1 MGCLA
6 KYSRFHFGLGL
17 LLFVVIPTFGQN
29 PNGPHY
35 LGSIS
40 RGDEDVAE
48 NVYRFREMARSS
60 RWTKADA
67 IVLRICSSQPL
78 PVALAAAAYD
88 PLWVAQKIRHDTE
101 HVVLLRTSPE
111 DCYRASGEGTI
122 EVWFAENADAIPKFR
137 ESYKASDL
145 SMQTVV
151 SRDDWF
157 NGLITEAVTPANFLE
172 IMKEISAVANSDR
185 CSFIVFQVSKNPNST
200 RTTNLRSAQS
210 QLIANGIPK
219 DRMVVLFWNDVN
231 AENSSRFPDI
241 TIVGNA
247 MKARTETIQP

>member
-1 MGCLA
+1 M
-6 KYSRFHFGLGL
+6 
-17 LLFVVIPTFGQN
+17 IPTFGQN

-60 RWTKADA
+60 RRTKADA

-78 PVALAAAAYD
+78 PIALAAASYD
-88 PLWVAQKIRHDTE
+88 PLWVAQKIGNDTE
-101 HVVLLRTSPE
+101 HVILLRTSPK
-111 DCYRASGEGTI
+111 DCNRASGEGTI
-122 EVWFAENADAIPKFR
+122 EVWFAENTDSIPKFR

-145 SMQTVV
+145 FMQSVV
-151 SRDDWF
+151 SKDDWF
-157 NGLITEAVTPANFLE
+157 QGLISEAVTPANFLE
-172 IMKEISAVANSDR
+172 IIKEASAVAESKR
-185 CSFIVFQVSKNPNST
+185 CSLIVFQVSKDPNPT
-200 RTTNLRSAQS
+200 LTINLRSAQS

-219 DRMVVLFWNDVN
+219 DRIVVLYRNDAN

-241 TIVGNA
+241 AIVGKSV
-247 MKARTETIQP
+247 KARTEAIQP

>member
-6 KYSRFHFGLGL
+6 KYSKFPFGLGL
-17 LLFVVIPTFGQN
+17 LLFVVMPSFGQKQ
-29 PNGPHY
+29 NGPHY

-48 NVYRFREMARSS
+48 NVYRFREMALSS
-60 RWTKADA
+60 RRTKADA

-78 PVALAAAAYD
+78 PIALAAAAYN
-88 PLWVAQKIRHDTE
+88 PLWVAQKIGNNTE
-101 HVVLLRTSPE
+101 HVILLRTSPE
-111 DCYRASGEGTI
+111 DCNRASGEGTI
-122 EVWFAENADAIPKFR
+122 EVWFAQNADVIPKFR

-172 IMKEISAVANSDR
+172 IMKEISAIAVSDR
-185 CSFIVFQVSKNPNST
+185 CSVIVFQVSKAPNST
-200 RTTNLRSAQS
+200 RTANLRSAQS

-219 DRMVVLFWNDVN
+219 DRMVVLFRNDVN

-241 TIVGNA
+241 TIVGNSV
-247 MKARTETIQP
+247 KARTETIQP